1 MYTNMKNSFK
11 DLSNQ
16 LVKEGFNF
24 QGMIKYLKW
33 EFSNIIQCIKDTL
46 TYQSRKRKIS
56 RITKEIED
64 MLWDL
69 RKTDERIVMENGKRA
84 NGLFN
89 TNGTITMY
97 TGLKYDHYFQ
107 VLIHEIA
114 HMMHFSM
121 DDNYKYLSC
130 AELELIAEA
139 TSFVVCDFYGISNKK
154 SSVSYIK
161 HYDVNEA
168 MIKKYESIIIHISK
182 EIAQAIK

>member
-1 MYTNMKNSFK
+1 MKNSFK

-16 LVKEGFNF
+16 LIKEEFN
-24 QGMIKYLKW
+24 IRKILKYVKW
-33 EFSNIIQCIKDTL
+33 EFINVVKCCKDTL
-46 TYQSRKRKIS
+46 TGQSRKRKIS
-56 RITKEIED
+56 RITSEIEG

-69 RKTDERIVMENGKRA
+69 RKTDKRIVLKNGKKA

-97 TGLKYDHYFQ
+97 TGLKYDQYFQ

-121 DDNYKYLSC
+121 DDNYKYLSS

-139 TSFVVCDFYGISNKK
+139 TSFVVCDYYGISNKK
-154 SSVSYIK
+154 SSISYIK
-161 HYDVNEA
+161 NYKVNEA
-168 MIKKYESIIIHISK
+168 MLYKYESIIIHISK
-182 EIAQAIK
+182 EIAQAIN